1 MNPVQSLG
9 LAESGETLLQH
20 LASWRPWS
28 VLVVGD
34 FMLDQTVHGAA
45 ERISPDA
52 PVPVFAIDG
61 RTPSVDTP
69 GGSGNVAI
77 FSRAL
82 EAEVQ
87 CVGVTGADAEG
98 RLLKQ
103 VLRDAGCGVDGIIED
118 TARPT
123 TVKRSLVGLAQHRHP
138 QKMFRIDIEDRA
150 PVSRAVE
157 DALLALVAK
166 RVPEVDVVCLEDY
179 GKGVCTPRLC
189 AGVIEI
195 CRMHGK
201 PVLVD
206 PAPISDY
213 SRYRGATAITP
224 NRSEAER
231 ATGTHVHG
239 DAVVPPSAEMA
250 RALRERLD
258 LDASVVTL
266 DRHGAVVALRDGSA
280 AHVPTV
286 ARQVYDVTG
295 AGDMVLAALAGA
307 VAQGMDW
314 RAASAFSNVA
324 AGLEVEIF
332 GIRAI
337 PLGEIR
343 AQVLRQVRGHTGK
356 VRSRADLAVEL
367 AAHRAAGHRIVLTNG
382 CFDVIHAGH
391 VAYLREAK
399 SLGDVLVVGV
409 NTDEQ
414 VRAQKGEG
422 RPIFKERERLEILGE
437 LACVDYISVF
447 PEPTAHALIEAVRPH
462 VYVKG
467 GDYVPDRVAEAQ
479 LVKTL
484 GIEFRTLT
492 HRPGTSSTGV
502 IERVREAFMSGGKHG
517 T

>member
-1 MNPVQSLG
+1 MKKIESLG
-9 LAESGETLLQH
+9 LVDSGEMLLHH
-20 LASWRPWS
+20 LAAWKPWS

-69 GGSGNVAI
+69 GGSGNVGI

-82 EAEVQ
+82 EGRVH

-98 RLLKQ
+98 RLLKK
-103 VLRDAGCGVDGIIED
+103 VLHDAGCDVSGLVED

-138 QKMFRIDIEDRA
+138 QKMFRIDIEDRS
-150 PVSRAVE
+150 PISRAIE
-157 DALLALVAK
+157 DALLAMVKA
-166 RVPEVDVVCLEDY
+166 RVPDVDVVCLEDY

-213 SRYRGATAITP
+213 TRYRGATAVTP

-231 ATGTHVHG
+231 ATGMHVHG
-239 DAVVPPSAEMA
+239 DGVIDASVDMA
-250 RALRERLD
+250 TALRDRLD
-258 LDASVVTL
+258 LDASIVTL
-266 DRHGAVVALRDGSA
+266 DRHGAVIALRDGDMV
-280 AHVPTV
+280 HVPTV

-295 AGDMVLAALAGA
+295 AGDMVLSALAGA

-314 RAASAFSNVA
+314 RAAAAFSNVA
-324 AGLEVEIF
+324 AGLEVEVF
-332 GIRAI
+332 GIRPI

-356 VRSRADLAVEL
+356 VRSREDLAVEL

-391 VAYLREAK
+391 VAYLREAR
-399 SLGDVLVVGV
+399 SLGDVLVVGM

-422 RPIFKERERLEILGE
+422 RPIFRERERLEILGE

-447 PEPTAHALIEAVRPH
+447 PEPTAHALIEAVHPH

-467 GDYVPDRVAEAQ
+467 GDYSPDKVAEAQ
-479 LVKTL
+479 LVKRL

-502 IERVREAFMSGGKHG
+502 IERVRETFMSGGQR
-517 T
+517 